1 MCRDTL
7 AEVPWWIWRY
17 STKWFCAL
25 CITRAYTLGLEP
37 TPLSDLGCHPPPPF
51 PLPSNNLR
59 CHPLSL
65 NDFQCH
71 PSFLPHPTPL
81 PLITLDAIHYPKWLW
96 MPYIFAINHTSLT
109 YFLYHPSLPH
119 FPLYA
124 LWHHSSL
131 PSPQLPPTR
140 LWVPTTEQ
148 YLNVTVHI
156 TFGLYSAELQ
166 RHV

>member
-1 MCRDTL
+1 MLQRWTTASVPKDTVIDTNEAVL
-7 AEVPWWIWRY
+7 
-17 STKWFCAL
+17 SL
-25 CITRAYTLGLEP
+25 LGRIPLDWEP
-37 TPLSDLGCHPPPPF
+37 SPLSDLGCHPSPLS
-51 PLPSNNLR
+51 LPSNNLG

-71 PSFLPHPTPL
+71 PSFLPHPTPH

-109 YFLYHPSLPH
+109 YFLYHPPLPH

-124 LWHHSSL
+124 FGHHPSL
-131 PSPQLPPTR
+131 PSPHLPPKR

-156 TFGLYSAELQ
+156 TFGLLGYTVFFQ
-166 RHV
+166 